1 MAHFNCQCGHL
12 FSNVGCPNDSMH
24 IVRDRDMDSYA
35 RHVWRT
41 YQLCDVERGGMLP
54 AAGTPESR
62 DFHESLFAGMDL
74 EGEMWECPKCGRIHW
89 RRPGEERFRTY
100 LPADSDA

>member
-1 MAHFNCQCGHL
+1 
-12 FSNVGCPNDSMH
+12 MH
-24 IVRDRDMDSYA
+24 VVRDRDMDNYA

-54 AAGTPESR
+54 NAGTPESTQ
-62 DFHESLFAGMDL
+62 FHESLYDGVDL
-74 EGEMWECPKCGRIHW
+74 EGEMWECPKCGCIHW

-100 LPADSDA
+100 SPAESDA